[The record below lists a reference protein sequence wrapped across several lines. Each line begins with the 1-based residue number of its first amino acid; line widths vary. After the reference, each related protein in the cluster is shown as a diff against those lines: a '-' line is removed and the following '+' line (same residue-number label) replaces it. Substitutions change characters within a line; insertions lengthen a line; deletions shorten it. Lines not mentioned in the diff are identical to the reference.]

1 MRMLRVLR
9 ASAAPVLRTPA
20 ARAGFAVLPVV
31 SLGLLCPVPSL
42 VLALR
47 RRTRADWLAFAGF
60 TAVLAAWITELAL
73 TPVDTHGVLFGVDLL
88 LVTLSMAG
96 ASAHAWRAWPRRAG
110 DLADLA
116 ELDDLASGRAAGP
129 VVDQT
134 AGLVLDRAEGL
145 TTDLV
150 RDLTTDRVRDLTA
163 DRAAGDPAAVPAG
176 GDPAAGR
183 KGGPV
188 VGETGGPVAEQT
200 AGLVV
205 ERAEE

>member
-20 ARAGFAVLPVV
+20 VRAGFAVLPVV

-47 RRTRADWLAFAGF
+47 RRTRAAWLAFAGF

-73 TPVDTHGVLFGVDLL
+73 TPVDTHGALFGVDLL

-110 DLADLA
+110 DFADVA
-116 ELDDLASGRAAGP
+116 DGRTG
-129 VVDQT
+129 V
-134 AGLVLDRAEGL
+134 LVADRAEGL
-145 TTDLV
+145 
-150 RDLTTDRVRDLTA
+150 A
-163 DRAAGDPAAVPAG
+163 IDRAANDSVVDP
-176 GDPAAGR
+176 
-183 KGGPV
+183 
-188 VGETGGPVAEQT
+188 TGGP
-200 AGLVV
+200 VV
-205 ERAEE
+205 ERAEEQR